1 MNEVNK
7 PNCPQKIP
15 YVLTGEKKK
24 YAWCACGKSESQPF
38 CDGSHK
44 GTKFTPIII
53 NNDNEG
59 NIAWCGCKSSANAPY
74 CDGSH
79 SKL

>member
-1 MNEVNK
+1 MNK
-7 PNCPQKIP
+7 PICAQKSP

-24 YAWCACGKSESQPF
+24 YAWCACGKSEKQPF

-44 GTKFTPIII
+44 GTDYSPIVVT
-53 NNDNEG
+53 NDKYG
-59 NIAWCGCKSSANAPY
+59 NIAWCGCKNTSNPPY

>member
-1 MNEVNK
+1 MNK
-7 PNCPQKIP
+7 PICPQKSP
-15 YVLTGEKKK
+15 YVLPGKEKI
-24 YAWCACGKSESQPF
+24 YAWCACGKSAKQPF

-44 GTKFTPIII
+44 GTDYSPIIVT
-53 NNDNEG
+53 NDKFG
-59 NIAWCGCKSSANAPY
+59 NIAWCGCKNTSMPPY

>member
-1 MNEVNK
+1 MAE
-7 PNCPQKIP
+7 PNIPQKSP
-15 YVLTGEKKK
+15 YVLEGKQKK
-24 YAWCACGKSESQPF
+24 YAWCSCGNSKTQPF

-44 GTKFTPIII
+44 GTDFTPVII
-53 NNDNEG
+53 NCTEVK
-59 NIAWCGCKSSANAPY
+59 NIAWCGCKHSKNKPF

>member
-1 MNEVNK
+1 MNK
-7 PNCPQKIP
+7 PICPQKSP

-24 YAWCACGKSESQPF
+24 YTWCACGKSEKQPF

-44 GTKFTPIII
+44 GTDYSPIIVT
-53 NNDNEG
+53 NDKYG
-59 NIAWCGCKSSANAPY
+59 KIAWCGCKNTSNPPY